1 MHEFGFDPIT
11 RKLQKKSTLRK
22 LTADV
27 PEDPTVKAEVDKWVK
42 IAYDGFRKDGKI
54 SYVQRVPGGKV
65 FLSKEELR
73 QFRAM
78 YTRPVPRASTAFAPA
93 FRGEVP
99 ERGCR

>member
-1 MHEFGFDPIT
+1 MGMLLS
-11 RKLQKKSTLRK
+11 R
-22 LTADV
+22 
-27 PEDPTVKAEVDKWVK
+27 AEAAAYLGHQRK
-42 IAYDGFRKDGKI
+42 IARSGFRKDGKT